1 MVLIVME
8 VVVYLGIIL
17 LIMVIMAI
25 IHIFHQEGMVG
36 EIMMDK
42 TNGMIRTN
50 IMEDTTEAAIIQIG
64 TTITV
69 GTDIEDLIIHK
80 EVKEEDIII
89 HKQMSE
95 DVVMTMVIPMVLLS
109 ATLVLTTFLG

>member
-50 IMEDTTEAAIIQIG
+50 IMEDTTEAVIIQIG

-69 GTDIEDLIIHK
+69 GKDIKDLIIHN
-80 EVKEEDIII
+80 
-89 HKQMSE
+89 QMSE